1 MKVALV
7 HDYLNQFGGAERVL
21 ETLTEIFPEAPI
33 YTIFYDPERIHGKFG
48 DREIKTSPLGNLFTM
63 FPHRWRHRPFIPFF
77 PKATEAI
84 NLGDKYDLIISDSAG
99 WSKGVTYRKG
109 IHISYIHS
117 PLRYA
122 WEPELYLG
130 TLFPRLAIKMA
141 GPIISYLRNWDKQ
154 TAKKPDILLTNSN
167 HTAKRIKEFY
177 DRDAQVLYPPVDTK
191 IFYPDKSVKKKLYYL
206 AFGRIMHF
214 KKFDLVVKAF
224 NELELPLKIVGSG
237 PEEENVR
244 KLIVSPRIE
253 MTNGF
258 RDDGNLRELMAGA
271 KALIFPQVEDFG
283 LVAAESIAC
292 GTPVIAYA
300 GGGALEIIKDGINGV
315 LFNEQTP
322 ESLTQAVRKFD
333 KMQFDQQKVA
343 KTSRVFSKEN
353 FKKSLKK
360 TINSIQPIIQA
371 REKSPASL

>member
-33 YTIFYDPERIHGKFG
+33 YTIFYDQKKMSGKFG
-48 DREIKTSPLGNLFTM
+48 NSEIKTSPLGNLFTM

-130 TLFPRLAIKMA
+130 TLFPELVIKMA
-141 GPIISYLRNWDKQ
+141 SPIISYLKNWDKR
-154 TAKKPDILLTNSN
+154 TAKKPDMLLANSN
-167 HTAKRIKEFY
+167 HTARRIKEFY
-177 DRDAQVLYPPVDTK
+177 DRDAQVLYPPVDTE
-191 IFYPDKSVKKKLYYL
+191 IFYPDKSVKKKSYYL

-224 NELELPLKIVGSG
+224 NELGLPLKIVGSG
-237 PEEENVR
+237 PEENKVR
-244 KLIVSPRIE
+244 KLIKSSKIE

-258 RDDGNLRELMAGA
+258 RDDSSLRKLMTEA

-283 LVAAESIAC
+283 LVAAETIAC

-300 GGGALEIIKDGINGV
+300 GGGALEIVKDGVNGV

-322 ESLTQAVRKFD
+322 ESLTQAVRKFE
-333 KMQFDQQKVA
+333 KMKFDQKKVS
-343 KTSRVFSKEN
+343 KTANIFSREN
-353 FKKSLKK
+353 FKENLLRVLDSVALE
-360 TINSIQPIIQA
+360 A
-371 REKSPASL
+371 